1 MIIDR
6 FTNEIG
12 NHILIKIKHTND
24 EGINHK
30 TKEKISFEGVKI
42 LIRGPTSDTENIL
55 TRMEAYELYRS
66 LKTFFNKE

>member
-12 NHILIKIKHTND
+12 NHILIKIKNTTD

-30 TKEKISFEGVKI
+30 TKQKIQFDGVKI
-42 LIRGPTSDTENIL
+42 LIRGHTSETENIL
-55 TRMEAYELYRS
+55 TKMEAYELYRC
-66 LKTFFNKE
+66 LKKFFNKE